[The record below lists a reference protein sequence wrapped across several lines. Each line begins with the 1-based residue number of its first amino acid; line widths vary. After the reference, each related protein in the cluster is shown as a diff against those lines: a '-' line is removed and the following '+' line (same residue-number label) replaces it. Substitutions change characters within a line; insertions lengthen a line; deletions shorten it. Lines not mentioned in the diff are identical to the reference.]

1 MRIAKKISPKELS
14 LAIGESAIVAG
25 IVRSSETVESQM
37 GDSIKF
43 IGSFGAVVEHIENGK
58 TLVDNIRSGVMYV
71 PSILEGILEGM
82 VQSGLDAAGDAY
94 QGTEF
99 AFKLFKVK
107 DTDER
112 NARGYKWG
120 VETLREPSEASDPVS
135 KILLVH
141 KAPETETESETESEV
156 GTESS
161 KKNRKK

>member
-14 LAIGESAIVAG
+14 LAIGESAIIAG
-25 IVRSSETVESQM
+25 VVRSSETVESQM

-43 IGSFGAVVEHIENGK
+43 VGSFGAVVEHAENGK
-58 TLVDNIRSGVMYV
+58 TVTDNIRAGVMYV

-135 KILLVH
+135 KILLSY
-141 KAPETETESETESEV
+141 KAPEAESAPEAEQV
-156 GTESS
+156 
-161 KKNRKK
+161 KKNKK